1 MQESLFGRLIGALL
15 DGDHARAVAA
25 APPSSS
31 PCRPL
36 PAPQKPGRLRPGKLK
51 AGPLR
56 LNLEEVAGVKPGI
69 SAIFPMIYRD
79 KQ

>member
-1 MQESLFGRLIGALL
+1 MQESLFGPLIGALL

-31 PCRPL
+31 PCRPHK
-36 PAPQKPGRLRPGKLK
+36 KPGHLRPGKLK

-56 LNLEEVAGVKPGI
+56 LNLVEAAGVEPGI